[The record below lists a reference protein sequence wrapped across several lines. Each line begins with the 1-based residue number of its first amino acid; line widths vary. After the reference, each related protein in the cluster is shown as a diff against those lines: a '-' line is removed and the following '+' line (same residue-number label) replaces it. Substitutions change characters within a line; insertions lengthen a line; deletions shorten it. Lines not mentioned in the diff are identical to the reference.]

1 MRIAVATGPETVP
14 AAMEE
19 STRLLVLETDDGSIL
34 DERPG
39 PDPLGFAALAL
50 QYDCEAVACGKITDP
65 TAFERPTEN
74 GVTRYH
80 APAPS
85 RPDSMRS
92 NEIHRRERCIF
103 MRGVCC
109 LRRPFRAPETPCAK
123 RTFSA
128 GKSKN
133 FLCVFCK
140 AHSSFVISH
149 KMLVPSSAKISKRA
163 EIVS

>member
-65 TAFERPTEN
+65 TAFERLTEN

-80 APAPS
+80 AP
-85 RPDSMRS
+85 
-92 NEIHRRERCIF
+92 
-103 MRGVCC
+103 G
-109 LRRPFRAPETPCAK
+109 RAPLDAARQAE
-123 RTFSA
+123 A
-128 GKSKN
+128 GT
-133 FLCVFCK
+133 LP
-140 AHSSFVISH
+140 IQTR
-149 KMLVPSSAKISKRA
+149 LD
-163 EIVS
+163 EIK